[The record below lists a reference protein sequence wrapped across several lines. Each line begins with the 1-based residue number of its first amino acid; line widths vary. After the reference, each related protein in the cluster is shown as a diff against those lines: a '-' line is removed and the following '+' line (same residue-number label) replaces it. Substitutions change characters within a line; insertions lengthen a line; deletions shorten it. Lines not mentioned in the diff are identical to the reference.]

1 MQRAK
6 RLSGLILTLMLLV
19 LFSLPAYAV
28 GLDEL
33 TSGNDSESSSQQ
45 DTGGNTGGA
54 GTNQAITD
62 YLRSYN
68 PVTDK
73 NMQDRKSVV

>member
-1 MQRAK
+1 MRRAK
-6 RLSGLILTLMLLV
+6 RLSGLILTLMMLV

-45 DTGGNTGGA
+45 DRRQYWRGRN
-54 GTNQAITD
+54 
-62 YLRSYN
+62 
-68 PVTDK
+68 
-73 NMQDRKSVV
+73 